1 MHQPNDDFQD
11 RIQRIL
17 NEYKREELSDK
28 YGAQFSLES
37 NPNSPPEVEAQ
48 WLEHID
54 EFEHQFENATQIP
67 LREFVGSPST
77 RPLADILPSELE
89 AELNHLLDLL
99 AEHGVFV
106 DFLHEV
112 ETNEAY
118 RFIIEELLDEE
129 IDNIR
134 IPGMQLHFIYE
145 EFHPNDKED
154 ARMWAEEFLDA
165 FFRNDGEQLAVAVSD
180 EDLRDARGEPISPTQ
195 MRQLMARF
203 HASYAFISNFAATPL
218 ACEVDGDRAIVEIG
232 LSWESSSQNLAQAVA
247 TTGRA
252 MLHLKRS
259 RYGGWDVTQA
269 ILPGLL

>member
-1 MHQPNDDFQD
+1 MNHPDDDFQD
-11 RIQRIL
+11 RIQRTL
-17 NEYKREELSDK
+17 NEYKRKELAEK

-37 NPNSPPEVEAQ
+37 NSNLPPEVEAQ

-54 EFEHQFENATQIP
+54 EFERQFANATQIP

-77 RPLADILPSELE
+77 RPLADIPPSELE
-89 AELNHLLDLL
+89 AELSHLLDLL

-112 ETNEAY
+112 EINEAY
-118 RFIIEELLDEE
+118 RFINQELLDEE

-134 IPGMQLHFIYE
+134 IPGMQQHFIYE
-145 EFHPNDKED
+145 EFHPNDEED
-154 ARMWAEEFLDA
+154 AKMWAEEFLNA
-165 FFRNDGEQLAVAVSD
+165 FFENDGEQLAVSVSD
-180 EDLRDARGEPISPTQ
+180 EELRDAHGELISPTQ

-203 HASYAFISNFAATPL
+203 HARHAFISNFTAMPL
-218 ACEVDGDRAIVEIG
+218 ACEADGDRAAVEID
-232 LSWESSSQNLAQAVA
+232 LAWESSSQNPAQTVA

-252 MLHLKRS
+252 MIHLKRS

-269 ILPGLL
+269 ILPGL